1 VHPLQDREGRRTMNL
16 SQRIDTFCKLP
27 FAEQKEHARKLN
39 LVREGDEKRTNMA
52 EICLWTIRAEIVGKT
67 DELFYEQD

>member
-1 VHPLQDREGRRTMNL
+1 VGVVRNFQERLDAFVKL
-16 SQRIDTFCKLP
+16 SFT
-27 FAEQKEHARKLN
+27 EQKEHARKLG

-67 DELFYEQD
+67 DELFHD